1 MGVRINKPN
10 DEKSFLD
17 SMVVL
22 SNIKKKAVN
31 MFFEEIEQEVSEK
44 ERFVTLQIEKLQ
56 EMTESF
62 QTMIDYQ

>member
-10 DEKSFLD
+10 DEKSFLV